1 MIHCFKETTRYY
13 KEDPKGV
20 AIMYEAFEEVSNEG
34 RAEGREQNRLES
46 IQNLMKTMT
55 LTAQQAMD
63 ALLIPA
69 GEQADL
75 LAKLS

>member
-1 MIHCFKETTRYY
+1 MC
-13 KEDPKGV
+13 
-20 AIMYEAFEEVSNEG
+20 EAFEEVRNEGIAEG